1 MKKFFMFIVAAA
13 ALVSCGG
20 SEGPIADVTNIYKD
34 ATEKVMNAESAREIA
49 TIQKELDLEIAQYYA
64 DNAEECK
71 KEKVAWDAHSKDA
84 KNVPAN
90 IEQYNELKAA
100 IANFDNAVSCK
111 KAELANQDAEVEA
124 IEKGFSAF
132 DSQIESFKSDFTS
145 NSNNGGNKGGGDDMS
160 RAM

>member
-1 MKKFFMFIVAAA
+1 MFVVAAA

-34 ATEKVMNAESAREIA
+34 ATEKVMNAESAREIDA
-49 TIQKELDLEIAQYYA
+49 IAVELDLEIAQYYA

-71 KEKVAWDAHSKDA
+71 KEKVAWDAHSKDP

-100 IANFDNAVSCK
+100 IANYNNAVSCK

-124 IEKGFSAF
+124 IEKGFKAF
-132 DSQIESFKSDFTS
+132 NSQITSFASDF
-145 NSNNGGNKGGGDDMS
+145 NSNNGGGKNDGKGSGAGDVQAG
-160 RAM
+160 R

>member
-1 MKKFFMFIVAAA
+1 MFVVAAA

-34 ATEKVMNAESAREIA
+34 ATEKVMNAESAREIDA
-49 TIQKELDLEIAQYYA
+49 IEVELDLEIAQYYA
-64 DNAEECK
+64 ENAEECK
-71 KEKVAWDAHSKDA
+71 KEKVAWDAYAKDN

-100 IANFDNAVSCK
+100 IANFNNAVSCK

-124 IEKGFSAF
+124 IEKGFKAF
-132 DSQIESFKSDFTS
+132 NSQIASFASDF
-145 NSNNGGNKGGGDDMS
+145 NSKNDSKGSGADVQAGM
-160 RAM
+160 